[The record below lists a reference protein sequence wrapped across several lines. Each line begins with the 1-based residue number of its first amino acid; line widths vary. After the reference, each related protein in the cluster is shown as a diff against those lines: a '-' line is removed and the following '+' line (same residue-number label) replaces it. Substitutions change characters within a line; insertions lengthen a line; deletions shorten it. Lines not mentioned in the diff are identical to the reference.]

1 MCCRWRAAV
10 HPATVA
16 GVTEHPAPARLQTA
30 TVQEP
35 ALAPALP
42 IITGRLPVFE
52 LRMSTGLCLRYQ
64 LKDTQT
70 ARTWLALMAQ
80 MQPDWLVRSDLNHR
94 HGFAHAAQVLDALA
108 RLQRAARQLG
118 LVLDPLDAST
128 WQAALNRLHLNF
140 PEFFR
145 QRYVPELYQTAH
157 EMNLAIHW
165 LEYELGN
172 VYGGRRQYLFNLDF
186 NHIPEVYGRMGQ
198 IPVDEMHCF
207 SPELRFGNLHLH
219 YVYVGRHFLEM
230 FDAQD
235 YLCPVHHFK
244 AQHEFNATCGL
255 VFSEPEDWPA
265 RDAAMRQFHARRG
278 GWRFFGYEYDDPRLA
293 RGFFKLGELV
303 DLADYAD
310 ASRRDALRTALSSA
324 HVQSWHLV

>member
-1 MCCRWRAAV
+1 MRGCA
-10 HPATVA
+10 ATVA
-16 GVTEHPAPARLQTA
+16 AVNEPVPTAALQPAPATGIA
-30 TVQEP
+30 AAST
-35 ALAPALP
+35 LP
-42 IITGRLPVFE
+42 RIAGRLPLFE
-52 LRMSTGLCLRYQ
+52 VLMSTGLRLRYR
-64 LKDTQT
+64 LNDTQT
-70 ARTWLALMAQ
+70 ARTWLALMTQ
-80 MQPDWLVRSDLNHR
+80 MRPEWLVRGDLNHR
-94 HGFAHAAQVLDALA
+94 HGFAHTAQILDALA

-118 LVLDPLDAST
+118 LTLEPVDASG
-128 WQAALNRLHLNF
+128 WQATLNRLHLNF

-145 QRYVPELYQTAH
+145 QRYVRELYDTAH

-172 VYGGRRQYLFNLDF
+172 VYGGRRQHLFNLDF
-186 NHIPEVYGRMGQ
+186 NHIPEVYRLMGQ
-198 IPVDEMHCF
+198 IPAEEMHRF

-235 YLCPVHHFK
+235 YLCPAHHFK

-265 RDAAMRQFHARRG
+265 RDAAMRRFHARRG

-293 RGFFKLGELV
+293 RGFFKLGELEDV
-303 DLADYAD
+303 AEYAEP
-310 ASRRDALRTALSSA
+310 SRREALRSALSEA
-324 HVQSWHLV
+324 HVLSWTLV